1 MAKTLCVSQREFKLE
16 LDRDELAMVKLHRDR
31 ENLDWG
37 EAFAD
42 IVEHALATLATDIDR
57 EEKEAR
63 GTHTEESCT
72 IMLHVMYPSTGP
84 LSQLDGTDKGLIAT
98 MLLETLN
105 LGVSTVMQSK
115 RLEEI
120 VHGMER
126 KDERVGSG
134 ESAIPKHGRGVNHVH
149 GSGGPGPAQG
159 EVQG

>member
-16 LDRDELAMVKLHRDR
+16 LDRDELSMVKLHRER
-31 ENLDWG
+31 EGLDWG
-37 EAFAD
+37 EALAD

-72 IMLHVMYPSTGP
+72 IMLHIMYPVSGP
-84 LSQLDGTDKGLIAT
+84 LSKLDATDKGLIASL
-98 MLLETLN
+98 LLETLN
-105 LGVSTVMQSK
+105 FAVSTAMHSH
-115 RLEEI
+115 RMEET

-134 ESAIPKHGRGVNHVH
+134 ESAIPQHGRGVNHVH
-149 GSGGPGPAQG
+149 GSGGPGSAQG